1 MKKFIRMLC
10 LVMVAAL
17 LFPGCRSNVPQETDG
32 SITPSDDAS
41 TNASLDQNDQQNPQ
55 GQNSSV
61 VILQKVWDQFGEEE
75 RFSTFGGD
83 VELGIT
89 DNPGALNIQNVEELV
104 ARYQFPESQLGAIA
118 EAGSMIHMMNSNL
131 FTAAVVKL
139 SADGDMKRLHEAWR
153 DSIQQTRWIYKQP
166 DKLLLADVDG
176 THMLMVYGNV
186 DLMKAFSDKLMQQYP
201 ETKVLYEQAVV
212 S

>member
-10 LVMVAAL
+10 FVVVVL
-17 LFPGCRSNVPQETDG
+17 LLSGCRSNVPQETDG

-41 TNASLDQNDQQNPQ
+41 TNASVNQNAQ
-55 GQNSSV
+55 QNSSV

-89 DNPGALNIQNVEELV
+89 DNPGSLNLQNVEELV
-104 ARYQFPESQLGAIA
+104 ARYQFPESQLGAIS

-139 SADGDMKRLHEAWR
+139 SADGDMKHLHEAWR

-201 ETKVLYEQAVV
+201 EAKILYEQAVV